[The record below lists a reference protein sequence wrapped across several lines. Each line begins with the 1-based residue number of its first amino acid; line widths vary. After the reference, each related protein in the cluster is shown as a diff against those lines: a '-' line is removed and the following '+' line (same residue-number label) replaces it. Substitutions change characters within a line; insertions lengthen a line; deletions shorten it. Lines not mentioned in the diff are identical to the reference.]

1 MRPVRN
7 RLKVVHLFVYK
18 VHDKGMDMMH
28 GSWSPLEGD
37 DTKQA
42 KNGHLTA
49 YKFNDRGH
57 GHNRSPLVGGLM
69 LHHGV
74 I

>member
-1 MRPVRN
+1 MT
-7 RLKVVHLFVYK
+7 LQ
-18 VHDKGMDMMH
+18 DAGT
-28 GSWSPLEGD
+28 E
-37 DTKQA
+37 QA

-69 LHHGV
+69 GSYETS
-74 I
+74 